1 MTNWKLIPHILLTI
15 AALAPAT
22 TMSSYS
28 PSLVR
33 SFGYERL
40 KSNALVSIGSWAFVV
55 TNLVWGYLG
64 YISQLFSWKRHELT
78 GDSDKLQMR
87 GPLVALGI
95 FLFWVFTV
103 SLCLVS

>member
-15 AALAPAT
+15 TALAPAT
-22 TMSSYS
+22 TMGSYS

-55 TNLVWGYLG
+55 TNLLWGYLG
-64 YISQLFSWKRHELT
+64 YISQLFARKDMS
-78 GDSDKLQMR
+78 
-87 GPLVALGI
+87 
-95 FLFWVFTV
+95 
-103 SLCLVS
+103 